1 MGRTE
6 SSVET
11 YTLPDIKQRAS
22 GNLLYEAGSSNPVL
36 RDNPVGCDRV
46 GGRREVQKGGDI
58 CIPMADSS

>member
-1 MGRTE
+1 MWTQWGKERVGRTE

-36 RDNPVGCDRV
+36 CDNLEVGR
-46 GGRREVQKGGDI
+46 GGKWEGVPEGGDI
-58 CIPMADSS
+58 